1 MLQRVEEES
10 LDELDESVN
19 ADGAM
24 QPLQDKRRGNVKVYC
39 VRLYSKDTHDMH
51 NNNK

>member
-1 MLQRVEEES
+1 MLQRVAEEEES
-10 LDELDESVN
+10 LLDDVN

-51 NNNK
+51 NMYY